1 VVLVKEVI
9 RPGMLFPNFGFRI
22 VKVMEE
28 QMEKPGKTQSGFT
41 LLETVAA
48 VALAGLMIGIL
59 GQVLLQCTYTQKQL
73 AGRVT
78 AAVLGAGKL
87 AELARQADS
96 GNIGEFPEPY
106 RQYRW
111 SCRTDTLG
119 NGLEKLELTV
129 EWSGQNGVS
138 QKRTWQRYR
147 PAE

>member
-1 VVLVKEVI
+1 
-9 RPGMLFPNFGFRI
+9 
-22 VKVMEE
+22 ME
-28 QMEKPGKTQSGFT
+28 QQARTRSGFT

-48 VALAGLMIGIL
+48 VALAGLVIGIL

-87 AELARQADS
+87 AELTRQAES
-96 GNIGEFPEPY
+96 GTFGEFPEPY

-111 SCRTDTLG
+111 SCRTAALG
-119 NGLEKLELTV
+119 NGIEKLELTV

-138 QKRTWQRYR
+138 RQRIWQRYR
-147 PAE
+147 TAK